1 MLIIRS
7 LLVLILAL
15 VAPPV
20 GALTLEGQ
28 AHVVDGDTLDVAGD
42 RVRLFGID
50 APERNQPCD
59 RNGQVWACG
68 EWARVVLAGQIGGT
82 TVSCDVQDHDHYGR
96 AVAICHA
103 AGADI
108 GQMMVAAGAARAYRR
123 YSDRY
128 VAVES
133 AAAVAGR
140 GIWAARMQT
149 PESYRHPAAAVAV
162 ATDLADCPIKG
173 NIGTNGRIYHR
184 PGQRDYA
191 ATRISAAKGEAF
203 FCAEVDAIAAGFRP
217 ARR

>member
-15 VAPPV
+15 VAPPL

-28 AHVVDGDTLDVAGD
+28 ARVIDGDTLDVAGD

-50 APERNQPCD
+50 APERSQPCD

-68 EWARVVLAGQIGGT
+68 EWARVVLADRLQT
-82 TVSCDVQDHDHYGR
+82 AAVSCAVQDHDQYGR
-96 AVAICHA
+96 AVAICLVG
-103 AGADI
+103 GADL
-108 GQMMVAAGAARAYRR
+108 GQIMVAAGAAQAYRR

-128 VAVES
+128 VVAES
-133 AAAVAGR
+133 AAAAARR

-149 PESYRHPAAAVAV
+149 PESYRHPAAAEIAP
-162 ATDLADCPIKG
+162 TDCPIKG
-173 NIGTNGRIYHR
+173 NIGTSGRIYHL
-184 PGQRDYA
+184 PGQRDYD

-203 FCAEVDAIAAGFRP
+203 FCSEADAIAAGFRP

>member
-15 VAPPV
+15 GAPPV

-28 AHVVDGDTLDVAGD
+28 ARVIDGDTLDLAGD

-50 APERNQPCD
+50 APERSQPCD

-68 EWARVVLAGQIGGT
+68 EWARAVLADAVQAAA
-82 TVSCDVQDHDHYGR
+82 VSCAVQDHDSYGR

-108 GQMMVAAGAARAYRR
+108 GQMMVQAGAARAYRR

-128 VAVES
+128 VVAES
-133 AAAVAGR
+133 AAAVARR

-149 PESYRHPAAAVAV
+149 PESYRHPAAAQPP
-162 ATDLADCPIKG
+162 TDCPIKG
-173 NIGTNGRIYHR
+173 NISAHGRIYHR

-191 ATRISAAKGEAF
+191 ATRISAARGEAF
-203 FCAEVDAIAAGFRP
+203 FCSEADAIAAGFRP

>member
-15 VAPPV
+15 VAPPI

-28 AHVVDGDTLDVAGD
+28 ARVIDGDTVDIADV
-42 RVRLFGID
+42 RIRLFGID
-50 APERNQPCD
+50 APERSQPCD
-59 RNGQVWACG
+59 RNGQAWACG
-68 EWARVVLAGQIGGT
+68 EWARVVLAGQISGT
-82 TVSCDVQDHDHYGR
+82 PVSCKVQDHDHYGR

-108 GQMMVAAGAARAYRR
+108 GQMMVEAGAARAYRR

-128 VAVES
+128 VEAES
-133 AAAVAGR
+133 AAAVARR

-149 PESYRHPAAAVAV
+149 PESYRHPAAAVAQ
-162 ATDLADCPIKG
+162 ADCPIKG
-173 NIGTNGRIYHR
+173 NISANGRIYHR

-191 ATRISAAKGEAF
+191 ATRISTARGEAF
-203 FCAEVDAIAAGFRP
+203 FCSEAAAQAAGFRP

>member
-15 VAPPV
+15 VAPPI

-28 AHVVDGDTLDVAGD
+28 ARVIDGDTLDIAGD

-50 APERNQPCD
+50 APERSQPCD

-68 EWARVVLAGQIGGT
+68 EWARVVLAGQISGT
-82 TVSCDVQDHDHYGR
+82 PVNCDVQDHDHYGR

-108 GQMMVAAGAARAYRR
+108 GQIMVAAGAAQAYRR

-128 VAVES
+128 VVAES
-133 AAAVAGR
+133 AAAMAGR

-149 PESYRHPAAAVAV
+149 PESYRHPAAAEIAP
-162 ATDLADCPIKG
+162 TDCPIKG
-173 NIGTNGRIYHR
+173 NIGTSGRIYHR

-203 FCAEVDAIAAGFRP
+203 FCSEADAIAAGFRA